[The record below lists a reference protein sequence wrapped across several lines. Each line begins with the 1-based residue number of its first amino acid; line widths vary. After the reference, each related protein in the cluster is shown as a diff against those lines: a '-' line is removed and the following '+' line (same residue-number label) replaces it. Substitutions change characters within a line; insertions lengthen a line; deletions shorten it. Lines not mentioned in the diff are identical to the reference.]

1 MMRDWSNLLSKVQKM
16 SYEEIVAKGRE
27 IVDDVLESVAKY
39 SDSDAAPIMLVG
51 LAAYTASVDDDLS
64 DIEFQLM
71 NDVVGIREK
80 DFRGFV
86 KIVKGDKK
94 IVKELREI
102 ALCMTSD
109 EMDNFAFMLAM
120 IFAVDGNIST
130 EEIDFLKELCG

>member
-130 EEIDFLKELCG
+130 EEIEFLKELCG

>member
-1 MMRDWSNLLSKVQKM
+1 MRDWSNLLSKVQKM
-16 SYEEIVAKGRE
+16 SYEEIVAKGKE
-27 IVDDVLESVAKY
+27 IVDDVLETVSKY

-64 DIEFQLM
+64 DVELQLM

-94 IVKELREI
+94 IVNELRDI
-102 ALCMTSD
+102 CLCMSSD
-109 EMDNFAFMLAM
+109 EMDDFALMLAM
-120 IFAVDGNIST
+120 IFAVDGEISS
-130 EEIDFLKELCG
+130 EEIDFLKDLCG

>member
-1 MMRDWSNLLSKVQKM
+1 MRDWSNLLSKVQKM
-16 SYEEIVAKGRE
+16 SYEEIVAKGKE

-64 DIEFQLM
+64 DTELQLM

-109 EMDNFAFMLAM
+109 EMDLFAFMLAM
-120 IFAVDGNIST
+120 IFAVDGNIRE

>member
-1 MMRDWSNLLSKVQKM
+1 MRDWSNLLSKVQKM
-16 SYEEIVAKGRE
+16 SYEEIVAKGKE
-27 IVDDVLESVAKY
+27 IVDDVLETVAKY

-64 DIEFQLM
+64 DVELQLM

-94 IVKELREI
+94 IVNELRDI
-102 ALCMTSD
+102 CLCMSSD
-109 EMDNFAFMLAM
+109 EMDDFALMLAM
-120 IFAVDGNIST
+120 IFAVDGEISS
-130 EEIDFLKELCG
+130 EEIDFLKDLCG

>member
-1 MMRDWSNLLSKVQKM
+1 MRDWSNLLSKVQKM
-16 SYEEIVAKGRE
+16 SYEEIVTKGKE

-64 DIEFQLM
+64 DVELQLM

-109 EMDNFAFMLAM
+109 EMDQFAFMLAM
-120 IFAVDGNIST
+120 IFAVDGEISKQ
-130 EEIDFLKELCG
+130 EINFLKELCG